1 MILVQPQVRSSQLN
15 AELCIESAASHVGL
29 TEDLDIQPDTVDP
42 LPVQS
47 QLHGLDA
54 EDSGTG
60 SGDTQLV
67 NAELYHEPVV
77 RVSSMPV
84 SQPHELS
91 SPNVASI
98 VSRCA
103 QVEQENSELRAE
115 NLALKQKLETLNST
129 VQRLSLSLLT
139 DCQVQMYTGLPRKVF
154 DCLLTWITPVARK
167 RGALEDLTPSQ
178 KLLLVM
184 MRLRYNFLQNDLACR
199 FNVEQ
204 SSVSRILNQWIP
216 MLKVQLKQLIRWPQT
231 TIGPIDPPYNLL
243 PNAVAIIDGT
253 EIFIQKPSNL
263 ATLKAS

>member
-1 MILVQPQVRSSQLN
+1 MQDTTIGSQSEDFDDHDLSLQDTQPNTVCTDLHPIQPQLHSLDIGTASSSSQLN
-15 AELCIESAASHVGL
+15 AELCIESAASHVSL

-60 SGDTQLV
+60 YTQLV
-67 NAELYHEPVV
+67 NAELYHEPTM

-84 SQPHELS
+84 LQPHDLS
-91 SPNVASI
+91 SPDVASI

-139 DCQVQMYTGLPRKVF
+139 DCQVNVY
-154 DCLLTWITPVARK
+154 W
-167 RGALEDLTPSQ
+167 
-178 KLLLVM
+178 LLVM
-184 MRLRYNFLQNDLACR
+184 TKLRYNFPQNDLACR

-216 MLKVQLKQLIRWPQT
+216 MLKVQLKLLIRWPQT

-243 PNAVAIIDGT
+243 PNAVDGT
-253 EIFIQKPSNL
+253 EIFIEFY
-263 ATLKAS
+263 